1 MFFHIFKHQKLR
13 GGYNKKLMIKLKEI
27 ALLFLKLGT
36 TAFGGPA
43 AHIAMMEEE
52 VVKKR
57 KWITHEHFLD
67 LLGATNLI
75 PGPNSTEMAIH
86 IGYVKAGWKGL
97 IIAGVCFIIP
107 ASIITL
113 VLAYLY
119 KSYGTTPALEP
130 FIAGMRPAIIAV
142 IFAAMYRLSKP
153 QIKNYFTI
161 TVIVLVTVFN
171 LVGVDEILL
180 LLCAGVLGIVW
191 ELREKVMASLFSSNI
206 PIVVSGIVI
215 VKNILTATTEVT
227 FSGLFLF
234 FLKIGLVLYGSG
246 YVLVAYLQGGLVE
259 SRHWL
264 THTQLLDAI
273 AIGQFTPGPVL
284 STATFIGYILMG
296 VPGAI
301 TATTAIFLPSFVLVF
316 LIGQFIPK
324 IRKFKAASG
333 FLNGVNAASL
343 GLMLSVTILLAKT
356 ALINIGTLIIFLLA
370 VIFVLIKKV
379 NVVWIILGSAVTG
392 WLLSLLKI

>member
-1 MFFHIFKHQKLR
+1 
-13 GGYNKKLMIKLKEI
+13 MIKLKEI
-27 ALLFLKLGT
+27 AYLFLKLGFT
-36 TAFGGPA
+36 SFGGPA
-43 AHIAMMEEE
+43 AHIAIMEEE

-86 IGYVKAGWKGL
+86 IGYVKAGWRGL
-97 IIAGVCFIIP
+97 ILAGICFILP

-113 VLAYLY
+113 ILAYLY
-119 KSYGTTPALEP
+119 KVYGTIPSLES
-130 FIAGMRPAIIAV
+130 FIAGMRPAIIAI
-142 IFAAMYRLSKP
+142 IFVAVYRLSKP
-153 QIKNYFTI
+153 QFNNYFTI
-161 TVIVLVTVFN
+161 AVILLVAVFN
-171 LVGVDEILL
+171 LLGFDEIFLL
-180 LLCAGVLGIVW
+180 VCAGTFGIIW
-191 ELREKVMASLFSSNI
+191 ELRDKIMNSVNSLLSLNF
-206 PIVVSGIVI
+206 PILISGIG
-215 VKNILTATTEVT
+215 LTNNVFNNVTEISYVGI
-227 FSGLFLF
+227 FMF

-301 TATTAIFLPSFVLVF
+301 TATTAIFLPSFIFVL
-316 LIGQFIPK
+316 LAGPFIPR
-324 IRKFKAASG
+324 IRKNKAASG

-343 GLMLSVTILLAKT
+343 GLMLSVTIILAKT
-356 ALINIGTLIIFLLA
+356 ALVNFSSVIILLLA
-370 VIFVLIKKV
+370 ATILMMKKV
-379 NVVWIILGSAVTG
+379 NAVWIILTSAVVG
-392 WLLSLLKI
+392 WLLSIIKI

>member
-1 MFFHIFKHQKLR
+1 
-13 GGYNKKLMIKLKEI
+13 MIKLKEI
-27 ALLFLKLGT
+27 AFLFLKLGV

-43 AHIAMMEEE
+43 AHTAMMEEE

-113 VLAYLY
+113 IFAFLY

-130 FIAGMRPAIIAV
+130 LIAGIRPAIIAV

-153 QIKNYFTI
+153 QIKNYFTVS
-161 TVIVLVTVFN
+161 VILLVTVLN
-171 LVGVDEILL
+171 IAGVDEILL
-180 LLCAGVLGIVW
+180 LLCAGVLGIAWVH
-191 ELREKVMASLFSSNI
+191 REKIITSVSSFFSINI
-206 PIVVSGIVI
+206 PAIISLIGLINNIVKSSTEATISGI
-215 VKNILTATTEVT
+215 
-227 FSGLFLF
+227 FLF

-273 AIGQFTPGPVL
+273 VIGQFTPGPVL

-296 VPGAI
+296 IPGAL
-301 TATTAIFLPSFVLVF
+301 TATTAIFLPSFILVL
-316 LIGQFIPK
+316 IAGPIIPK
-324 IRKFKAASG
+324 LKKYKSASG

-343 GLMLSVTILLAKT
+343 GLMLSVTILLSKT
-356 ALINIGTLIIFLLA
+356 ALINIGSIIILLLA
-370 VIFVLIKKV
+370 VVLLVVKKV
-379 NVVWIILGSAVTG
+379 NATWIILGSAAAG
-392 WLLSLLKI
+392 WLLFLIKA